1 MKKNQKKAKQLFFE
15 SFKEIIFLII
25 VFLLPTQFGKHFF
38 FNFSYL
44 NGLRVDYLAPTIYLI
59 DIFIFILFL
68 FHIKEVFRF
77 LTKKSFLFI
86 YFFLLINIIFS
97 KNKFIA
103 SYGMVRIFQWLIFY
117 YLSKIYFKKISKK
130 ILLIN
135 FLIIGL
141 VQLFLSFYQM
151 IFHQS
156 VQGIFYFLGERLFN
170 IQTPGIAKSS
180 FFDKEILRP
189 YGSFSHPNS
198 LGGFFL
204 LLYFFVLTEKDFKK
218 NIFLKS
224 TVLLIFNILIFFSF
238 SKVAIIT
245 FLILNSFYFIFSF
258 KKTNCFFC
266 FLNKIINPLFLGLI
280 FLFAKGDLLTF
291 EKRVELIKNSF
302 SIIYKNFFFGVG
314 IKNYLLAQTNFSSK
328 FPFFFNQPVHNIFLL
343 LLAETG
349 IFIFSFFIFY
359 LLNIFKNIFQEK
371 KLFLL
376 YLFLPVI
383 LTGFFDHYWLTL
395 SQNFLVLAF
404 VYGSV
409 SSSFFIFK
417 FSSKS

>member
-1 MKKNQKKAKQLFFE
+1 MKKNQKKAKELFFE
-15 SFKEIIFLII
+15 SFTEIIFLIT

-44 NGLRVDYLAPTIYLI
+44 NGLRVDYLATTIYLI

-68 FHIKEVFRF
+68 FHINEIFRF

-156 VQGIFYFLGERLFN
+156 AQGIFYFLGERLFN

-198 LGGFFL
+198 LAGFFL
-204 LLYFFVLTEKDFKK
+204 LLYFFVLIEKDFKK

-343 LLAETG
+343 FLAETG